1 MSECFV
7 IEQFIKTFAQQ
18 SDYIGLLHQ
27 GLQLH
32 TTWCSWRAAHSQQ
45 NLLNRQSLHKSEMKW
60 QLKIPHIPC
69 RTI

>member
-32 TTWCSWRAAHSQQ
+32 TTWCSWKAAHS
-45 NLLNRQSLHKSEMKW
+45 
-60 QLKIPHIPC
+60 
-69 RTI
+69 